1 MEPSPESPLVE
12 AERLAVAVAHMPAP
26 SAIPGNLAQVMHM
39 IHWTLPRPR
48 FKILFVLAAPCPKP
62 VCPERD
68 RRKAPSSALSVNE
81 LAAFDRDPTHKT
93 AAMPLE
99 ELCIFGYHTV
109 SIPPQL
115 APRSPRHR
123 KPCTS
128 SPRRAQGIIIVE
140 RLKVDDTDSSSR
152 VLGKIFGLALHLS
165 PPFPRAVRR
174 RGRDGGEGRRE
185 VPTRPPSLPH
195 DPATTTIHSTMNR
208 LTPPPR
214 PPPPSRHP
222 VK

>member
-1 MEPSPESPLVE
+1 MTNRIWHPNYIITVYHRHLPTPFSSRTPYLQEGYAFLSRKTSKFLLEPQLYPDYSSSVMEPSPESPLVE

-48 FKILFVLAAPCPKP
+48 FKILFVLAAPCSKP

-68 RRKAPSSALSVNE
+68 RRKAPSSTMSVNE

-109 SIPPQL
+109 SIPPQV
-115 APRSPRHR
+115 PNSPLDPHA
-123 KPCTS
+123 TGFS
-128 SPRRAQGIIIVE
+128 
-140 RLKVDDTDSSSR
+140 
-152 VLGKIFGLALHLS
+152 LALPLPGSRHYYC
-165 PPFPRAVRR
+165 RAVES
-174 RGRDGGEGRRE
+174 G
-185 VPTRPPSLPH
+185 
-195 DPATTTIHSTMNR
+195 
-208 LTPPPR
+208 
-214 PPPPSRHP
+214 
-222 VK
+222 

>member
-1 MEPSPESPLVE
+1 MRFPWTKPANSFSNGSYTQTTAAAQWRLVEPLSTVVE

-115 APRSPRHR
+115 DPHATGFS
-123 KPCTS
+123 
-128 SPRRAQGIIIVE
+128 
-140 RLKVDDTDSSSR
+140 
-152 VLGKIFGLALHLS
+152 LALPLPGSMHYYS
-165 PPFPRAVRR
+165 RAVES
-174 RGRDGGEGRRE
+174 G
-185 VPTRPPSLPH
+185 
-195 DPATTTIHSTMNR
+195 
-208 LTPPPR
+208 
-214 PPPPSRHP
+214 
-222 VK
+222 